1 MAASAAFFDLDRTLL
16 RRSSI
21 VFANAPYGCAVLITH
36 DPAAARRMCL
46 LLADFLRETL
56 RLGGNE
62 GDAHA
67 GHEHRR
73 QRVELLGVG
82 ERRVEGPAQGRDQME
97 DLKKIFE
104 QVVLRGSFVGTHDD
118 LAALETMQAV
128 APVVGLMQARTHDG
142 DDPTHQH
149 LSLLATGPD
158 GWSQLANFTL
168 MGLLV
173 IAVAALTSQ
182 QPPDRRA
189 RSNQ

>member
-1 MAASAAFFDLDRTLL
+1 MQRGAGRDDIRPFQRDPHSKNQQLCRGLDVTAEPTTSGVDATRPPLDR
-16 RRSSI
+16 
-21 VFANAPYGCAVLITH
+21 
-36 DPAAARRMCL
+36 AAAITRSL
-46 LLADFLRETL
+46 L
-56 RLGGNE
+56 
-62 GDAHA
+62 
-67 GHEHRR
+67 
-73 QRVELLGVG
+73 
-82 ERRVEGPAQGRDQME
+82 
-97 DLKKIFE
+97 
-104 QVVLRGSFVGTHDD
+104 
-118 LAALETMQAV
+118 
-128 APVVGLMQARTHDG
+128 G